1 MQVSKSATD
10 PDANAETILIVEDD
24 PIVRATLARAI
35 ADAGRKVLAVASVAE
50 ANARAQEVACSAAVV
65 DMLLPD
71 GRGEDVIRFLAGV
84 NGIPVVVLTAYADRD
99 LVDEAIAAGAMAYLV
114 KPVLAE
120 RLLPTID
127 AACSRHRER
136 SALQA
141 TNEGL
146 AKALED
152 ARAVSIAIGIMM
164 ERFRI
169 GQQDAF
175 ENLRSEARA
184 RRAKIND
191 LAAQLIAAAELL
203 RRASG
208 EDSDAREPA
217 DRAR

>member
-1 MQVSKSATD
+1 MQVSETLTD
-10 PDANAETILIVEDD
+10 PEANAETILIVEDD
-24 PIVRATLARAI
+24 PIVRAMLALAI
-35 ADAGRKVLAVASVAE
+35 ANAGRKVSAVASVAE
-50 ANARAQEVACSAAVV
+50 ANARAREGTYSAAVV

-71 GRGEDVIRFLAGV
+71 GRGVDVIRFLAGGK
-84 NGIPVVVLTAYADRD
+84 GIPVVVLTAYADRD

-152 ARAVSIAIGIMM
+152 ARAVSVAIGILM
-164 ERFRI
+164 ERFGI

-175 ENLRSEARA
+175 DNLRSEARA
-184 RRAKIND
+184 RRAKINE
-191 LAAQLIAAAELL
+191 LAVQLIAAAELL
-203 RRASG
+203 RRAAG
-208 EDSDAREPA
+208 DDSDARKPA
-217 DRAR
+217 ERAR